1 MVQQKVGGMTVLC
14 FKPHNFWKHGR
25 DFQTVPMENFYVSM
39 GTQPI
44 PYVAICKHYSV
55 VQD

>member
-25 DFQTVPMENFYVSM
+25 DFQTVPMENFYVFM